1 MKLAG
6 LRVLDLSMFLPG
18 PYLTTHLA
26 DHGADVIK
34 VEAPGEG
41 DPGRHIGKGQGGHR
55 TFFRNL
61 NRGKRS
67 VVLNLKTGAGRDALL
82 RLAETADVFIEGFRP
97 GVVHRLGVDYP
108 VVAARNPRIVYAS
121 ISGFGQTGPLANLP
135 AHDVA
140 TEAMGGIVSLNLGAD
155 GQPTMPPVPIA
166 DLTASLL
173 ALSGVLMA
181 LYRRTQTGLGDYLDL
196 SMHDAV
202 LAAVPN
208 VLGDVFVDRQPPD
221 RLRERPWGGNAF
233 YRLYRT
239 ADGRHV
245 ALGAAEIKFV
255 RGLLGELGRED
266 LVPLAQQGPGPHQA
280 PIVELLDAWFATRTQ
295 AEWVEHFAGKDL
307 GFAPVRNLREA
318 FDEPQVT
325 ARGMRLVDAEG
336 IEHVGTPLKFQREP
350 GQVSF
355 EVPAPGEHTDSVLA
369 EAGYSPMELADLRA
383 GGALG

>member
-1 MKLAG
+1 MKLEG

-18 PYLTTHLA
+18 PYLSTHLA
-26 DHGADVIK
+26 DHGAEVIK

-41 DPGRHIGKGQGGHR
+41 DPGRHIGKGQGGHT

-67 VVLNLKTGAGRDALL
+67 VVLNLKSAAGREALL
-82 RLAETADVFIEGFRP
+82 RLAETADVFLEGFRP

-108 VVAARNPRIVYAS
+108 AVAARNPRIVYAS
-121 ISGFGQTGPLANLP
+121 ISGFGQTGPLAQVP

-140 TEAMGGIVSLNLGAD
+140 TEAMAGIVSLNVGAD
-155 GQPTMPPVPIA
+155 GQPAMPPVPIA
-166 DLTASLL
+166 DLTASLF

-181 LYRRTQTGLGDYLDL
+181 LYRRTQTGLGDYLDM

-202 LAAVPN
+202 IASVPN

-239 ADGRHV
+239 ADGRHIV
-245 ALGAAEIKFV
+245 LGAAELKFV
-255 RGLLGELGRED
+255 RSLLGELGRED

-280 PIVELLDAWFATRTQ
+280 PIVEVLDAWFATRTQ
-295 AEWVEHFAGKDL
+295 AEWVEHFRGRDL

-318 FDEPQVT
+318 FDEPHVT
-325 ARGMRLVDAEG
+325 ARGMRLRDAHG
-336 IEHVGTPLKFQREP
+336 IEHVGTPLKFRHEP
-350 GQVSF
+350 GQVAF
-355 EVPAPGEHTDSVLA
+355 TVPGQGEHTDKVLA
-369 EAGYSPMELADLRA
+369 SVGYSAAELAALRA
-383 GGALG
+383 DGAIG

>member
-1 MKLAG
+1 MKLEG

-18 PYLTTHLA
+18 PYLSTHLA
-26 DHGADVIK
+26 DHGAEVIK
-34 VEAPGEG
+34 IEAPGEG
-41 DPGRHIGKGQGGHR
+41 DPGRHIGKGQGGHK

-67 VVLNLKTGAGRDALL
+67 VVLNLKSAEGQEALL

-97 GVVHRLGVDYP
+97 GVVKRLGVDYP
-108 VVAARNPRIVYAS
+108 AVAARNPRIVYAS
-121 ISGFGQTGPLANLP
+121 ISGFGQTGPLSSVP

-140 TEAMGGIVSLNLGAD
+140 TEAMGGIVSLNVGAD
-155 GQPTMPPVPIA
+155 GQPAMPPVPIA

-181 LYRRTQTGLGDYLDL
+181 LYRRTQTGLGDYLDM

-202 LAAVPN
+202 IASMPN
-208 VLGDVFVDRQPPD
+208 VLGDVFVDKQPPD

-255 RGLLGELGRED
+255 RSLLGELGRED

-280 PIVELLDAWFATRTQ
+280 PIVAVLDAWFATRTQ
-295 AEWVEHFAGKDL
+295 AEWVDHFRGRDL
-307 GFAPVRNLREA
+307 GFAPVRNVREA
-318 FDEPQVT
+318 FDEPQVA
-325 ARGMRLVDAEG
+325 AREMRLVDDAG
-336 IEHVGTPLKFQREP
+336 IEHVGTPLKFQQEP

-355 EVPAPGEHTDSVLA
+355 QVPAQGEDTDTVLA
-369 EAGYSPMELADLRA
+369 TLGYSPEYLASLRA
-383 GGALG
+383 AGAIG

>member
-1 MKLAG
+1 MKLSG

-18 PYLTTHLA
+18 PYLSMHLA
-26 DHGADVIK
+26 DHGAEVIK
-34 VEAPGEG
+34 IEAPGEG
-41 DPGRHIGKGQGGHR
+41 DPGRHIGKGQAGHK

-67 VVLNLKTGAGRDALL
+67 VVLNLKIEAGREALL
-82 RLAETADVFIEGFRP
+82 RLTETADVFIEGFRP
-97 GVVHRLGVDYP
+97 GVVRRLGVDYP

-121 ISGFGQTGPLANLP
+121 ISGFGQTGPLAAVP

-140 TEAMGGIVSLNLGAD
+140 TEAMGGLVSLNLGGD
-155 GQPTMPPVPIA
+155 GQPTMPPVPVA

-181 LYRRTQTGLGDYLDL
+181 LYRRSQSGLGDYLDM

-202 LAAVPN
+202 LASVPN
-208 VLGDVFVDRQPPD
+208 VLGDTFVDKRPPD

-245 ALGAAEIKFV
+245 VLGAAEIKFV
-255 RGLLGELGRED
+255 RSLLGELGRED

-280 PIVELLDAWFATRTQ
+280 PIVAVLDAWFATRTQ
-295 AEWVEHFAGKDL
+295 AEWVEHFRGRDL

-318 FDEPQVT
+318 FDEPQAA
-325 ARGMRLVDAEG
+325 ARAMVLHDPDG
-336 IEHVGTPLKFQREP
+336 IEHVGTPLKFRQEP
-350 GQVSF
+350 GRVSF
-355 EVPAPGEHTDSVLA
+355 SVPAQGEHTDEVLA
-369 EAGYSPMELADLRA
+369 AAGYTAMEIAALRA
-383 GGALG
+383 AGALG